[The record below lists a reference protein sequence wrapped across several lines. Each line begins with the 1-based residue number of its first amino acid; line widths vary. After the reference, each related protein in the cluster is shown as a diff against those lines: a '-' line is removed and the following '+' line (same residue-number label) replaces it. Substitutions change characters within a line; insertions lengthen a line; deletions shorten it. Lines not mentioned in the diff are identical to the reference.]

1 MALVSIRWFRH
12 VILEFYCAQ
21 FPLTLTQC
29 VNCGLEAD
37 VSLYGGFD
45 TLFPVPVLNYAHVG
59 FRISNA
65 VYTNLFSIAARDQD
79 SPIIQHNVLAE
90 LTLPGLD
97 FAGLLAINPI
107 VRLASDLFLNVE
119 GGTMNV
125 DKFGLKYESKED
137 MVVEWDI
144 KNRGVPSTS
153 GWSDLAPK
161 IVAPLV
167 QSMPEKISFFGSLG
181 PEFGAQVTLLRKY
194 LTTSS
199 RRMKDLTNTAQLV
212 SHSSALVRTYR
223 WVYRQVASRSTS
235 QVSKTFTKT
244 NELDT

>member
-1 MALVSIRWFRH
+1 V
-12 VILEFYCAQ
+12 
-21 FPLTLTQC
+21 
-29 VNCGLEAD
+29 
-37 VSLYGGFD
+37 
-45 TLFPVPVLNYAHVG
+45 NYAHVG

-65 VYTNLFSIAARDQD
+65 VYTNLFSIAVRDQN

-107 VRLASDLFLNVE
+107 VRLASDFFLNVE

-125 DKFGLKYESKED
+125 DKFGLKYESED

-199 RRMKDLTNTAQLV
+199 RRRKDLTITAQLV

-235 QVSKTFTKT
+235 QVSETLMNTTAF
-244 NELDT
+244 DV